1 MSALSS
7 PKFSMI
13 EIVQKQLRN
22 TAPEIGRFLQAY
34 LPSIGGDNWWESHVF
49 NQLTYGQQGQV
60 RTRGIK
66 SLDGLDLA
74 ALLKV
79 FDRNWGE
86 LSHHAK
92 LPNEVRTHAKEVTDL
107 RHAIAHMASEGS
119 EIELSDGYRHFDTLE
134 RFLMAIGAAAP
145 AVQSIRETK
154 QQALV
159 QMSAGLQAQKVET
172 PGNKAVVLAEQ
183 ASEPIPSA
191 DSSQN
196 DILAA
201 LVENLTPH
209 SENQESQDQLEVFP
223 AKKTIAKK
231 APTKKAAVRP
241 SKAVIVPVSRPAMPA
256 RNPATI
262 ESGKD
267 LKTIPVGK
275 FNLIGPGESI
285 ATEIASFD
293 GRPVA
298 ATAIPWVVKGPNSHE
313 FLIHVVLIDEDGE
326 GEFGQVFCES
336 RMSSPQVWDDI
347 VKRLRVGIRRLEDGQ
362 LTMDLRVA
370 VREKDQRASKR
381 VLSLEKINA
390 LTHIKVDTALISLG
404 ANAVGTRQEI
414 TGETNR
420 TREWPC
426 VTFDVSDLVTPAAAF
441 VVTTIMAMC

>member
-1 MSALSS
+1 
-7 PKFSMI
+7 MI
-13 EIVQKQLRN
+13 EIVQKQLRY
-22 TAPEIGRFLQAY
+22 TAPEIGRFLQAH

-74 ALLKV
+74 GLLKV

-92 LPNEVRTHAKEVTDL
+92 LPSEVRSYSKEVADI
-107 RHAIAHMASEGS
+107 RHAVSHFASEGV
-119 EIELSDGYRHFDTLE
+119 EIAPPEGYRYFDTLE
-134 RFLMAIGAAAP
+134 RFLMAIAGGDH
-145 AVQSIRETK
+145 AVKSIREAK
-154 QQALV
+154 QQALM
-159 QMSAGLQAQKVET
+159 QMAAGLQPQKVET
-172 PGNKAVVLAEQ
+172 TNSKDEAAADQ
-183 ASEPIPSA
+183 SNEPIPSA

-201 LVENLTPH
+201 LVENLNPH

-241 SKAVIVPVSRPAMPA
+241 SKAVIAPVSRPAITA

-262 ESGKD
+262 ESGKG

-275 FNLIGPGESI
+275 YNLIGPGESI

-336 RMSSPQVWDDI
+336 RMVSPHIWDDI

-390 LTHIKVDTALISLG
+390 LTHIDVESVLISLG

-426 VTFDVSDLVTPAAAF
+426 VTFDVNDLVTPAAAF
-441 VVTTIMAMC
+441 VLTTILPMC